1 MKRRIVGTFVA
12 AATATATAAASLV
25 AGGTATAAQP
35 AAHRAPVVFV
45 HGYLGSDPIWAPA
58 KAAFLANG
66 YRSDELFGFVY
77 DYNTSNETSA
87 RGLAAFVEK
96 VKKDTGAPKVDIVNH
111 SMGGMVSMWYVKE
124 LGGSSSVGHV
134 ASLAGAHHGTDVAA
148 LCTVMSPSCEEMK
161 PGSAFLKRLASGDET
176 PGDTRYRTWY
186 SPCDGVISPFFSTR
200 LSGAENTLVPCV
212 NHVAFLTDGGVL
224 SQVAAFTKGE

>member
-12 AATATATAAASLV
+12 AAAATASLV
-25 AGGTATAAQP
+25 AGGAATAAGQ

-45 HGYLGSDPIWAPA
+45 HGYLGSDPAWAPA
-58 KAAFLANG
+58 KAAFLAHG
-66 YRSDELFGFVY
+66 YRSDELFSFVY

-111 SMGGMVSMWYVKE
+111 SMGGMVSMWYLKE
-124 LGGSSSVGHV
+124 LGGASSVGHL

-148 LCTVMSPSCEEMK
+148 LCTVMSPSCEEMR
-161 PGSAFLKRLASGDET
+161 PGSAFLTRLASGDET

-186 SPCDGVISPFFSTR
+186 SPCDGVINPYLSTR
-200 LSGAENTLVPCV
+200 LKGAENTLVPCL
-212 NHVAFLTDGGVL
+212 NHVAFLTDGGLL